1 MGHTKII
8 PGSLSPANSPTLRL
22 TLKSVLHQVPGTV
35 WILFDYAI
43 SIVAVLLA
51 LFLLPDPQVFH
62 SATLEHGFHPGSY
75 LFLFALVTIT
85 LAHVFGLHEPH
96 MQRDPLRLAI
106 NLLVVTI
113 LTAVIVIVACSVF
126 FKFSGGQ
133 KVLLLSSAMTS
144 VGIYLSRIL
153 YWRITDEY
161 IHRVCLLGDR
171 QFLNQVSADL
181 AEEASSLLVRKV
193 AIERYSVSPD
203 AGTEADQDAPSALP
217 SGESIKDWILKRSFD
232 EVVTQNALPEEIMS
246 PAVSCLDHG
255 ANVFSYLQFV
265 ENHFRR
271 VPVRQLDS
279 KWFLHSTLLG
289 LEPHYR
295 IAKRLLDLVIATT
308 GLVLTAPL
316 MAVAAVAIRLTSPG
330 PIFYS
335 QTRVGLYN
343 QHFRIYKL
351 RTMTANAEQS
361 GAQWAKKADPR
372 VTWIGRILRKT
383 RIDELPQFWN
393 ILRGDMAFIGP
404 RPERP
409 EFTREL
415 AEQIPFY
422 EKRHL
427 VKPGLT
433 GWAQINYPYGAS
445 VNDALKKLEYD
456 LFYIKHGSIQL
467 DIHILVRTVGAV
479 MKGAR

>member
-1 MGHTKII
+1 M
-8 PGSLSPANSPTLRL
+8 
-22 TLKSVLHQVPGTV
+22 
-35 WILFDYAI
+35 
-43 SIVAVLLA
+43 
-51 LFLLPDPQVFH
+51 
-62 SATLEHGFHPGSY
+62 
-75 LFLFALVTIT
+75 
-85 LAHVFGLHEPH
+85 
-96 MQRDPLRLAI
+96 
-106 NLLVVTI
+106 
-113 LTAVIVIVACSVF
+113 
-126 FKFSGGQ
+126 
-133 KVLLLSSAMTS
+133 
-144 VGIYLSRIL
+144 
-153 YWRITDEY
+153 
-161 IHRVCLLGDR
+161 
-171 QFLNQVSADL
+171 
-181 AEEASSLLVRKV
+181 
-193 AIERYSVSPD
+193 
-203 AGTEADQDAPSALP
+203 
-217 SGESIKDWILKRSFD
+217 
-232 EVVTQNALPEEIMS
+232 
-246 PAVSCLDHG
+246 
-255 ANVFSYLQFV
+255 
-265 ENHFRR
+265 
-271 VPVRQLDS
+271 
-279 KWFLHSTLLG
+279 
-289 LEPHYR
+289 
-295 IAKRLLDLVIATT
+295 
-308 GLVLTAPL
+308 
-316 MAVAAVAIRLTSPG
+316 
-330 PIFYS
+330 
-335 QTRVGLYN
+335 GLYN